1 MKDRNSKLE
10 RRITCGDI
18 DRIREGISEI
28 KKETGYDID
37 KETGAI
43 IVYAISAVY
52 QDGEY
57 YSLEDG
63 RRILDGN
70 CYSLEDG
77 HRILKG
83 NYVKEI
89 RQKVGKVPLQV
100 PGTGVVVYRTNPN
113 GDIEVYL
120 QKRSDCSKYGL
131 PGGGIELG
139 ETYEQSA
146 VNELEQETG
155 LIAEEDDLILF
166 HVYAG
171 PLHVTKYPNGDVVFH
186 TVVVYFVPYEKCR
199 KADHD
204 VDDETLE
211 MRWFNS
217 EEVSNLLESEDI
229 FPNNVPILMDIIDV
243 FGDMKNTD

>member
-1 MKDRNSKLE
+1 MKDRNSKLV
-10 RRITCGDI
+10 RRITYDDI
-18 DRIREGISEI
+18 IRMRNKYLN
-28 KKETGYDID
+28 KKQTGYDLD

-57 YSLEDG
+57 YSLIDG
-63 RRILDGN
+63 
-70 CYSLEDG
+70 CVALE
-77 HRILKG
+77 G
-83 NYVKEI
+83 NYVRGI
-89 RQKVGKVPLQV
+89 RQKIGKVPLQV
-100 PGTGVVVYRTNPN
+100 PGTGVVVYRTNTN

>member
-1 MKDRNSKLE
+1 MKDRNSKLV
-10 RRITCGDI
+10 RRITYDDI
-18 DRIREGISEI
+18 VRMRNKYLN
-28 KKETGYDID
+28 KKKTGYDYD
-37 KETGAI
+37 KKTGGI

-63 RRILDGN
+63 RRIL
-70 CYSLEDG
+70 E
-77 HRILKG
+77 G

-146 VNELEQETG
+146 VSELEQETG
-155 LIAEEDDLILF
+155 LIAEEDDLVLF

-211 MRWFNS
+211 MKWFNS
-217 EEVSNLLESEDI
+217 KQVSNLLESEDI

>member
-1 MKDRNSKLE
+1 MKDRNSKLV
-10 RRITCGDI
+10 RRITYEDI
-18 DRIREGISEI
+18 RRIMEKISKN
-28 KKETGYDID
+28 KKETGYDYD
-37 KETGAI
+37 KETGSI

-63 RRILDGN
+63 RRILD
-70 CYSLEDG
+70 
-77 HRILKG
+77 G

>member
-1 MKDRNSKLE
+1 MKDRNSKLDG
-10 RRITCGDI
+10 RRLTCGDI
-18 DRIREGISEI
+18 DRISEEISEK
-28 KKETGYDID
+28 KKETGYDYD
-37 KETGAI
+37 KETGSI

-63 RRILDGN
+63 RRILD
-70 CYSLEDG
+70 
-77 HRILKG
+77 G

-100 PGTGVVVYRTNPN
+100 PGTGVVVYRTNTN

>member
-1 MKDRNSKLE
+1 MKDRNSKLV
-10 RRITCGDI
+10 RRITYEDI
-18 DRIREGISEI
+18 RRIMEKISKN
-28 KKETGYDID
+28 KKETGYDYD

-63 RRILDGN
+63 RRIL
-70 CYSLEDG
+70 E
-77 HRILKG
+77 G

-100 PGTGVVVYRTNPN
+100 PGTGVVVYRTNTN

-155 LIAEEDDLILF
+155 LIAEEDDLELF

-186 TVVVYFVPYEKCR
+186 TVVVYFIPYEKCR

-204 VDDETLE
+204 VDEETLE
-211 MRWFNS
+211 MRRFNS
-217 EEVSNLLESEDI
+217 EKVSNLLESEDI
-229 FPNNVPILMDIIDV
+229 FPNNAPILRDV
-243 FGDMKNTD
+243 IEKFGDMNTD

>member
-1 MKDRNSKLE
+1 MKDRNSKLV
-10 RRITCGDI
+10 RRITYEDI
-18 DRIREGISEI
+18 RRIMEKISKN
-28 KKETGYDID
+28 KKETGYDYD

-63 RRILDGN
+63 RRIL
-70 CYSLEDG
+70 E
-77 HRILKG
+77 G

-100 PGTGVVVYRTNPN
+100 PGTGVVVYRTNTN

-186 TVVVYFVPYEKCR
+186 TVVVYFVPYEKCK

-211 MRWFNS
+211 MKWFNS
-217 EEVSNLLESEDI
+217 KQVSNLLESEDI